1 MKRRGEQNPQEE
13 YTVRKSTI
21 FIILGL
27 FSAGLVF
34 ASGSS
39 GGSSGS
45 SGAGSSGAPMSAAA
59 PKTALDW
66 YNRGYDAA
74 QAQRYQEGVTDFN
87 KAIALKADYAEAYN
101 MLGFCT
107 RKLGNVPQAMTY
119 YDTALRLKPNFP
131 EAREYY
137 GEAYL
142 QQGNLAKA
150 VQQYVILY
158 KAGSKNAA
166 ELLDSIALYVN
177 KD

>member
-1 MKRRGEQNPQEE
+1 MVRR
-13 YTVRKSTI
+13 SMI
-21 FIILGL
+21 ML
-27 FSAGLVF
+27 FCLFTAGIVF

-45 SGAGSSGAPMSAAA
+45 TGSSSGSSGTMSAKT
-59 PKTALDW
+59 PTALDY
-66 YNRGYDAA
+66 YNMGYDAA
-74 QAQRYQEGVTDFN
+74 QAQRYQEGAADFN
-87 KAIALKADYAEAYN
+87 KAIALKSDYAEAYN

-107 RKLGNVPQAMTY
+107 RKMGNVPQAMTY

-150 VQQYVILY
+150 VQQYIILQ
-158 KAGSKNAA
+158 KASSKNAA
-166 ELLDSIALYVN
+166 ELLDQIALFVN
-177 KD
+177 KG